1 MVCYL
6 DAPTLAHG
14 IVVEIDIGTLVEA
27 VVRGVLCRRRDVV
40 VHICEAVGKS
50 EKRAFPAQRRTTY
63 SVKSD
68 TSPCC
73 GGIVLV

>member
-14 IVVEIDIGTLVEA
+14 IVVEIDIGALVEA

-40 VHICEAVGKS
+40 VHICEAVGNVRK
-50 EKRAFPAQRRTTY
+50 EGVFRPKAHYLQ
-63 SVKSD
+63 
-68 TSPCC
+68 CQE
-73 GGIVLV
+73 